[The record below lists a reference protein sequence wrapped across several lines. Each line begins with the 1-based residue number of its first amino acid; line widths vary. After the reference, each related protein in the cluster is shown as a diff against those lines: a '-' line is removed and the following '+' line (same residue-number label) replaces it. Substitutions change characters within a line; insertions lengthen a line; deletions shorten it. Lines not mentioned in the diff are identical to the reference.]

1 MVPRATLIAV
11 LIGVEVALVVAM
23 AGAVRGNSAANW
35 FGFFHDTGS
44 ASAAAP
50 SWTFPAGAGPAVS
63 IDIGLADLTIETRP
77 DARQIAVAVV
87 PGAQFGPSGTI
98 SARDDGGTIRITAPD
113 TSGWHFFQEDDR
125 NVHVIVP
132 PQTRIQVISAGD
144 IVAGGLRSGASFE
157 SYGVVKVSDF
167 RGDLSATSSNG
178 HIEISDADCSSL
190 HVSSSNG
197 RVTLRRVSAQQIVA
211 TSSNGRIEA
220 TALDVR
226 NGSVSS
232 SNGRVSLGFAPD
244 ADTTVTAEAN
254 NGNVRV
260 SGLAAGVSA
269 ATTAGD
275 DEDDDDDDNAGS
287 SAKTVRIGGGGG
299 QLDVHAS
306 NGNIDL
312 MRES

>member
-23 AGAVRGNSAANW
+23 AGAVRGRSPATW
-35 FGFFHDTGS
+35 FGFSHDAGIAG
-44 ASAAAP
+44 ASAP
-50 SWTFPAGAGPAVS
+50 SWTFPAGAAPAVR

-77 DARQIAVAVV
+77 GAQQIAVAVV

-98 SARDDGGTIRITAPD
+98 SARDEAGAVRITAPS
-113 TSGWHFFQEDDR
+113 TSDWHFFQEDDR
-125 NVHVIVP
+125 NVHVTVP
-132 PQTRIQVISAGD
+132 PQTRIEVISAGD
-144 IVAGGLRSGASFE
+144 IVADGLRGGASFDGD
-157 SYGVVKVSDF
+157 GVVTVNDF
-167 RGDLSATSSNG
+167 RGDLTASSSNG
-178 HIEISDADCSSL
+178 HIEITDADCTAL

-232 SNGRVSLGFAPD
+232 SNGRVSLGFAPG
-244 ADTTVTAEAN
+244 ASTTVTAEAS
-254 NGNVRV
+254 NGSVRV
-260 SGLAAGVSA
+260 SGLAAASG
-269 ATTAGD
+269 ATTATTASD
-275 DEDDDDDDNAGS
+275 DEDDDGDDG
-287 SAKTVRIGGGGG
+287 SAKTVRVGAGGG
-299 QLDVHAS
+299 QLDVHAG